1 MQAREVNFAED
12 ILRTIDRVARALDQ
26 AHARWAIGGSLASAV
41 HGEPRSTN
49 DVDFVAGL
57 RGDGVDRFVAALGPD
72 FFAVREAIM
81 DAVAAHASFNVI
93 DDETM
98 VKIDVF
104 VPPPGALGLGQL
116 ARRRRVELIAGF
128 EVFVLGPEDTVLQ
141 KLRWYELGGRV
152 SDRQWRDICGVL
164 RTSHDRLDDEYLAA
178 VAGEGG
184 FGELLDLARAAARV
198 DA

>member
-1 MQAREVNFAED
+1 MNFAED
-12 ILRTIDRVARALDQ
+12 ILRTIDRVARALGQ
-26 AHARWAIGGSLASAV
+26 AEAPWAIGGSFASAI

-57 RGDGVDRFVAALGPD
+57 RPDRVDAFIAALGPD
-72 FFAVREAIM
+72 FFAVREAIVE
-81 DAVAAHASFNVI
+81 AVAARASFNVI

-104 VPPPGALGLGQL
+104 VPPAGALGLGQL
-116 ARRRRVELIAGF
+116 ARRRRVEPIAGF
-128 EVFVLGPEDTVLQ
+128 EVFVLAPEDTVLQ

-164 RTSHDRLDDEYLAA
+164 RTSHDRLDHEYLAE
-178 VAGEGG
+178 VANEGG
-184 FGELLDLARAAARV
+184 LGELLDLARAAARGDV
-198 DA
+198 